1 MQKTKKTRGSII
13 YHFFIMIFGFLMMYP
28 VLWLISSSFKN
39 SSEVF
44 ANAASLIPAKLN
56 FSNYVEGWKG
66 FGGNTFTTFF
76 KNSFIIVVIS
86 MIGQVVSSA
95 LVAFGFSR
103 IKFRG
108 RTFWFTCMII
118 SMMMP
123 AEILMIPQY
132 LIFSKLH
139 WINSYKPLIIPG
151 FFGLPFFIFLM
162 MQFISGLPMEL
173 DESAKIDGCNTF
185 DIFIKIILPLLTP
198 ALITSMIFSFY
209 WKWQDFFGPLLYL
222 NKAKLYPVSLALKLF
237 ADPSS
242 QTNYGAL
249 FAMSVLSLVPVF
261 ILFIAFQ
268 KYLVEGISTT
278 GMKG

>member
-1 MQKTKKTRGSII
+1 MQSVKKARGSIL
-13 YHFFIMIFGFLMMYP
+13 YHCFIILFGFLMMYP
-28 VLWLISSSFKN
+28 VLWLIASSFKN

-44 ANAASLIPAKLN
+44 TNAASLIPKDLK
-56 FSNYVEGWKG
+56 FSNYVDGWKG
-66 FGGNTFTTFF
+66 FGGNTFAVFF
-76 KNSFIIVVIS
+76 KNSFVIVTIS
-86 MIGQVVSSA
+86 MIGQVISSA
-95 LVAFGFSR
+95 LVAYGFAR
-103 IKFRG
+103 IKFKG
-108 RTFWFTCMII
+108 RNFLFACMIV

-123 AEILMIPQY
+123 GEILMIPQY

-139 WINSYKPLIIPG
+139 WINTYKPLIVPA

-162 MQFISGLPMEL
+162 MQFISGLPLEL

-185 DIFIKIILPLLTP
+185 DIFIKIILPLLFP

-242 QTNYGAL
+242 QTNYGAM

>member
-1 MQKTKKTRGSII
+1 MKKSTKIRGSIL
-13 YHFFIMIFGFLMMYP
+13 YHGFMIIFGFFMLYP
-28 VLWLISSSFKN
+28 VLWLLASSFKN

-44 ANAASLIPAKLN
+44 VNAASLIPSKLN
-56 FSNYVEGWKG
+56 FSNYAEGWKG
-66 FGGNTFTTFF
+66 FGGNTFGVFF
-76 KNSFIIVVIS
+76 KNSFIIVIIS
-86 MIGQVVSSA
+86 MIAQVLTSA
-95 LVAFGFSR
+95 LAAFGFGR

-108 RTFWFTCMII
+108 KKIWFACMIA

-123 AEILMIPQY
+123 GEIMAIPQY

-139 WINSYKPLIIPG
+139 WINTYLPLIIPA
-151 FFGLPFFIFLM
+151 FFGLPFFIFLI
-162 MQFISGLPMEL
+162 MQFLTGLPIEL

-185 DIFIKIILPLLTP
+185 DIFTRIIFPLLTP

-209 WKWQDFFGPLLYL
+209 WKWQDFFQPLLYL
-222 NKAKLYPVSLALKLF
+222 NKAKLYPISLALKLF

-249 FAMSVLSLVPVF
+249 FAMSVLSLMPVI
-261 ILFIAFQ
+261 ILFIMFQ
-268 KYLVEGISTT
+268 RYLVEGISTT

>member
-1 MQKTKKTRGSII
+1 MQKSKNIRGSII
-13 YHFFIMIFGFLMMYP
+13 YHCFIMIFGFFMMYP
-28 VLWLISSSFKN
+28 VLWLIASSFKN

-44 ANAASLIPAKLN
+44 TNAASLIPKSFN
-56 FSNYVEGWKG
+56 FSNYADGWKG
-66 FGGNTFTTFF
+66 FGGVTFGTFF
-76 KNSFIIVVIS
+76 KNSFVIVILS
-86 MIGQVVSSA
+86 LIGQVSSSA
-95 LVAFGFSR
+95 LVAYGFAR
-103 IKFRG
+103 IKFKG
-108 RTFWFTCMII
+108 RNFWFACMIV

-123 AEILMIPQY
+123 GEILMIPQY
-132 LIFSKLH
+132 LMFSKLH
-139 WINSYKPLIIPG
+139 WINSYKPLIIPS

-162 MQFISGLPMEL
+162 IQFISGLPNEL

-185 DIFIKIILPLLTP
+185 DIFLKIILPLLTP
-198 ALITSMIFSFY
+198 ALITSLIFSFY

-242 QTNYGAL
+242 QTNYGAM
-249 FAMSVLSLVPVF
+249 FAMSVLSLLPVF

>member
-1 MQKTKKTRGSII
+1 
-13 YHFFIMIFGFLMMYP
+13 
-28 VLWLISSSFKN
+28 
-39 SSEVF
+39 
-44 ANAASLIPAKLN
+44 
-56 FSNYVEGWKG
+56 
-66 FGGNTFTTFF
+66 
-76 KNSFIIVVIS
+76 
-86 MIGQVVSSA
+86 
-95 LVAFGFSR
+95 
-103 IKFRG
+103 
-108 RTFWFTCMII
+108 
-118 SMMMP
+118 
-123 AEILMIPQY
+123 
-132 LIFSKLH
+132 
-139 WINSYKPLIIPG
+139 
-151 FFGLPFFIFLM
+151 

-242 QTNYGAL
+242 QTNYGAM
-249 FAMSVLSLVPVF
+249 FAMSVVSLLPVF
-261 ILFIAFQ
+261 ILFILFQ

>member
-1 MQKTKKTRGSII
+1 MHSKKVWHSIL
-13 YHFFIMIFGFLMMYP
+13 YHCFIVLFGFLMIYP
-28 VLWLISSSFKN
+28 VLWLIASSFKN

-44 ANAASLIPAKLN
+44 TNAASLIPKELK

-66 FGGNTFTTFF
+66 FGGNTFGVFF
-76 KNSFIIVVIS
+76 KNSFVIVIIS
-86 MIGQVVSSA
+86 MIGQVASSA
-95 LVAFGFSR
+95 LVAYGFAR
-103 IKFRG
+103 IKFKG
-108 RTFWFTCMII
+108 RSFFFACMIV

-123 AEILMIPQY
+123 GEILMIPQY

-139 WINSYKPLIIPG
+139 WINTYKPLIVPA

-162 MQFISGLPMEL
+162 MQFISGLPLEL
-173 DESAKIDGCNTF
+173 DESAKIDGCNTL

-242 QTNYGAL
+242 QTNYGAM

-261 ILFIAFQ
+261 ILFIIFQ